1 MVKCTLT
8 VTFATFKLALVFW
21 NYKKNYSNS
30 SAFFNSTTIFGFKKK
45 SILSFDQCKLRFEEI
60 ESYLWKNNKETLAVF
75 SNTYLFLIWHFK
87 PKFLTFFYYR
97 LNTMSDFHDFGLAW
111 KCQKIFPCG
120 CTITSKTKLNVVW
133 NFFYTPGAGTLRTPS
148 VRKNF
153 KQRWF

>member
-21 NYKKNYSNS
+21 NLKKRII
-30 SAFFNSTTIFGFKKK
+30 AIQVLFFNSTTIFGFKKK

-97 LNTMSDFHDFGLAW
+97 LNTMSDFHDFGLTW
-111 KCQKIFPCG
+111 KCQKIIPCG
-120 CTITSKTKLNVVW
+120 CRITSKTKINIVW
-133 NFFYTPGAGTLRTPS
+133 NFFYTLVTLRAPS
-148 VRKNF
+148 IRKNF
-153 KQRWF
+153 KPHWF